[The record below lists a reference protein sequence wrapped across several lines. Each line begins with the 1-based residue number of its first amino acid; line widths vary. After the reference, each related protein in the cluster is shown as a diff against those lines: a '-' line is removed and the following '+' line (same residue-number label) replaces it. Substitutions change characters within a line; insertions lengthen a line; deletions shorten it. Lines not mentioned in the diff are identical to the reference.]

1 MVSDGNVSIPC
12 RLVTATSA
20 NCTAVNSAMLAG
32 HSMHGTLRS
41 PYANQNRSGTASEHE
56 TKRES
61 GAKHGYA
68 SLDEDQQVAWTS
80 GGDRCLY
87 VVGEEGVDVVAWRG
101 YSGRLE

>member
-1 MVSDGNVSIPC
+1 MKLARQNDVRSATYSD
-12 RLVTATSA
+12 SA
-20 NCTAVNSAMLAG
+20 QLRRFSNAVDGL
-32 HSMHGTLRS
+32 
-41 PYANQNRSGTASEHE
+41 SEISSSQRGRDQ

-61 GAKHGYA
+61 GAKHDCA